1 MIEELPECIAQ
12 TNIKN
17 NLKKNG
23 YKVLSDARLSN
34 FTKRELIIAI
44 RMLENNWSNK
54 IEQSEN
60 IRHYAEQHITGLEAQ
75 IERMKCCANC
85 KSFKGYGETCEG
97 WGEPVLNLNCDC
109 TEWELKE

>member
-1 MIEELPECIAQ
+1 MIEELPECIVQ

-17 NLKKNG
+17 ILKKNG
-23 YKVLSDARLSN
+23 YKVLSDASLSN

-54 IEQSEN
+54 IEQYDNSV
-60 IRHYAEQHITGLEAQ
+60 HYAEQQ

-85 KSFKGYGETCEG
+85 KYSEEDSKTISI
-97 WGEPVLNLNCDC
+97 CDEC
-109 TEWELKE
+109 FEMCYWELKE

>member
-17 NLKKNG
+17 ILKKNG
-23 YKVLSDARLSN
+23 YKVLSDASLSN

-54 IEQSEN
+54 IEQYDNSV
-60 IRHYAEQHITGLEAQ
+60 HYAEQQ

-85 KSFKGYGETCEG
+85 KYSEEDSKTISI
-97 WGEPVLNLNCDC
+97 CDKC
-109 TEWELKE
+109 FEMCYWELKE